1 MSVPNQLKIQI
12 ATRRPW
18 GNRQDKKKDTFA
30 RIHIDAAKL
39 ARQHLKGESFA
50 FWFAINSWADDS
62 SFDLSFAYMRDD
74 WNFTESTYKRAKKE
88 LMELGYL
95 VPVKPGSNV
104 YLCYEVPKNFLD
116 ASVQN
121 EPDSN
126 ENREGQN
133 EPTTV
138 QNEPHAV
145 QNEPQPVQNE
155 QRNTTNTTD
164 TTIYTTDLAAA
175 PQKIT
180 LKKAKEL
187 LAAEQT
193 EECWIDWANGQL
205 CFSSG
210 KTYILEG

>member
-18 GNRQDKKKDTFA
+18 GNRTDKKKDTFA
-30 RIHIDAAKL
+30 RVHIDAAKL
-39 ARQHLKGESFA
+39 ARQNLKGESFA

-95 VPVKPGSNV
+95 VPVKTGSNV
-104 YLCYEVPKNFLD
+104 YLFYEVPQNFLA

-121 EPDSN
+121 ELDSK
-126 ENREGQN
+126 ESREGQN

-138 QNEPHAV
+138 QNEPHAG

-164 TTIYTTDLAAA
+164 TTKDNTILAAE

-180 LKKAKEL
+180 LKEAKALE
-187 LAAEQT
+187 AAAT
-193 EECWIDWANGQL
+193 VNCRIDWANGVL
-205 CFSSG
+205 RFSNG
-210 KTYILEG
+210 ATYQLEG